1 MAPGAG
7 VPRLGLA
14 TWLAFLVPAGL
25 LAGAWGSQIWGGL
38 QPCEMCWWQ
47 RYAHGVALAF
57 ALCALLARL
66 GAGRPGLV
74 RPLLWVAAL
83 AMLASGGKGAYQAGV
98 EAHVFKGVTQCTST
112 ATTGTAA
119 ERIEQ
124 IMNSPLVRCDV
135 VQWQFLGISMAGWN
149 AILSIGFAL
158 WILWLS
164 LRRPRLAR

>member
-1 MAPGAG
+1 VAARAGAS
-7 VPRLGLA
+7 RFGLA
-14 TWLAFLVPAGL
+14 AWLAFLVPAGL

-38 QPCEMCWWQ
+38 QPCQMCWWQ

-57 ALCALLARL
+57 GLCALVAGL
-66 GAGRPGLV
+66 GFDRHGLV

-83 AMLASGGKGAYQAGV
+83 AMLASGGIGAYQAGV
-98 EAHVFKGVTQCTST
+98 EAHVFKGFTECTAT

-149 AILSIGFAL
+149 ALLSIGFAL

-164 LRRPRLAR
+164 LRRPRPVR